1 MCNMNMPM
9 TKKLHNDYNDS
20 LNNSFAYITTTNY
33 FHMETSIS
41 SDFSIYEYIFHNI
54 PQLYWLLPCD
64 WYSVIIIKTNV
75 TCQSESTIC
84 GDVEIHKVLGFFI
97 SCTFK
102 TQSQILLWFYI
113 LLGHG
118 TYTEKTA
125 SESAQHNKCA
135 YWGLITMWDNKN
147 AY

>member
-9 TKKLHNDYNDS
+9 TKKLHNDYNDC
-20 LNNSFAYITTTNY
+20 LNNSFADITTTNY

-54 PQLYWLLPCD
+54 PQLYWPLPCD

-84 GDVEIHKVLGFFI
+84 GDVEVHKVLGVFLSVAHSRHNHRFCCDSI
-97 SCTFK
+97 SCWAMLHIQK
-102 TQSQILLWFYI
+102 RQQVSRP
-113 LLGHG
+113 
-118 TYTEKTA
+118 
-125 SESAQHNKCA
+125 N
-135 YWGLITMWDNKN
+135 ITNVHIEG
-147 AY
+147 

>member
-9 TKKLHNDYNDS
+9 TKKLYNDYNDC

-64 WYSVIIIKTNV
+64 WYSVIIIKT
-75 TCQSESTIC
+75 
-84 GDVEIHKVLGFFI
+84 
-97 SCTFK
+97 
-102 TQSQILLWFYI
+102 Y
-113 LLGHG
+113 
-118 TYTEKTA
+118 
-125 SESAQHNKCA
+125 
-135 YWGLITMWDNKN
+135 
-147 AY
+147 